1 MSRHEDGQDMW
12 RLRSRTKHH
21 LPDMILDRAYLL
33 CSSAH
38 NRAPGHETPIKL
50 CPSSTALSRDVS
62 RLLVLNKLELAD
74 SAVPRMQV
82 HARSP
87 DAGTGPAKLWG
98 DVGFSEA
105 DAVTMGG
112 E

>member
-1 MSRHEDGQDMW
+1 MSRHEGGQDMW
-12 RLRSRTKHH
+12 RLRSHAKHH
-21 LPDMILDRAYLL
+21 LPDMILDHAYLL
-33 CSSAH
+33 CSSAR

-50 CPSSTALSRDVS
+50 CPSSTAPSRDVWG
-62 RLLVLNKLELAD
+62 LLVLNKSVLAE

-87 DAGTGPAKLWG
+87 DAGTGAGKLWG
-98 DVGFSEA
+98 DVVFSEA
-105 DAVTMGG
+105 DAVMMGG